1 MMGFNSTSALDTLR
15 TIQSYN
21 ALVWVVPVVKYT
33 HLKYHVIKREAIV
46 CLYSNLS
53 INPLFQVT
61 WEATER
67 KSEAKDL
74 DLGPIQL
81 SKSELLMEKG
91 IPRSYAVS
99 LKS

>member
-1 MMGFNSTSALDTLR
+1 MMGFDSTSALDTLR

-21 ALVWVVPVVKYT
+21 ALVWVVLV
-33 HLKYHVIKREAIV
+33 AII

-53 INPLFQVT
+53 INHLFQVT

-74 DLGPIQL
+74 DLGLIQL

-91 IPRSYAVS
+91 IPGSYAVS